1 MLAYDL
7 KLNLIM
13 TKKATV
19 SKIKRQGKKFLR
31 LLDKIIRS
39 FNFAFFLVSV
49 LIWILITGQ
58 EMMTKPLEIGILWSA
73 FNIMYAQISFK
84 VSCIFLIIFNGFQ
97 TVRFWIF
104 DYYELK
110 EYGEHFQTLGK
121 IIKKSKSS

>member
-1 MLAYDL
+1 
-7 KLNLIM
+7 M

-97 TVRFWIF
+97 TVRLWIF